1 MTRHA
6 LVGHFGPSDQYDPPV
21 EDGVAHARLDL
32 VNGNRRL
39 QHSIGQALD
48 DLRELRVRPTEVG
61 VDLMVV
67 AVLVHALDT
76 RVSRAANAQ
85 DAWTRE
91 LRLEVPVSDPARW
104 QAAAPVLEGMLR
116 FLTGDH
122 WEARFRPRPQAFAS
136 VSPAALPNVDA
147 PDFDGVSLYSGG
159 LDSLIGALDTLA
171 GHAHPLFVS
180 HRGDGA
186 VSGPQGALF
195 QAMVDAVAGARPT
208 NRKGPLTGLR
218 YSLAFKRGLIA
229 GSEDSTRG
237 RSFLFLALGA
247 FAGSGLTGPFDIR
260 IPENGLI
267 ALNVP
272 LDPTRIGSNST
283 RTTHPYY
290 LRRWNDLLRA
300 VGIPG
305 TVTNPYWDRT
315 KGEMVA
321 GCAMPGILR
330 DLIPL
335 SVSCAH
341 PSVKR
346 FNRDG
351 KNHCGTCV
359 PCIIRRAA
367 IEAALGTGND
377 PTGYRCEDLT
387 AQPLSAKKK
396 DGKQIRGY
404 QYALDRL
411 SRDPGLSRI
420 LVHKPGPLRE
430 DVANLDGLIGVY
442 ERGMREVGRLLQ
454 GVTTS

>member
-1 MTRHA
+1 MTRRA
-6 LVGHFGPSDQYDPPV
+6 LVGHFGPSDQYAPPA
-21 EDGVAHARLDL
+21 EDGVVPSRLDL
-32 VNGNRRL
+32 VGGDRRL
-39 QHSIGQALD
+39 RFGIGQALD
-48 DLRELRVRPTEVG
+48 ELRDLRVRPTEIG

-67 AVLVHALDT
+67 AVMVHALDT

-91 LRLEVPVSDPARW
+91 LRLVVPVSDPARW
-104 QAAAPVLEGMLR
+104 RAAAPVLERMLR

-122 WEARFRPRPQAFAS
+122 WEARFRARPRGLAS
-136 VSPAALPNVDA
+136 VSPAALPNVEV

-171 GHAHPLFVS
+171 GRARPLFVS
-180 HRGDGA
+180 HKGDGA

-195 QAMVDAVAGARPT
+195 QAMLEAVARARPT
-208 NRKGPLTGLR
+208 NRKGPLSGLR
-218 YSLAFKRGLIA
+218 YGLRFERNLIA
-229 GSEDSTRG
+229 GSEDTTRG

-247 FAGSGLTGPFDIR
+247 FAGSGLPAAFSLR

-290 LRRWNDLLRA
+290 LRRWNELLGA
-300 VGIPG
+300 IGIPG

-315 KGEMVA
+315 KGEMVRR
-321 GCAMPGILR
+321 CAMPDQLR
-330 DLIPL
+330 ELIPL

-341 PSVKR
+341 PSLKR

-351 KNHCGTCV
+351 KSHCGTCV
-359 PCIIRRAA
+359 PCVIRRAA
-367 IEAALGTGND
+367 IEAALGAGND

-387 AQPLSAKKK
+387 AETLSARSK
-396 DGKQIRGY
+396 DGRQIRGF

-411 SRDPGLSRI
+411 ARNPGLARI
-420 LVHKPGPLRE
+420 AVHKPGPLRE
-430 DVANLDGLIGVY
+430 DVENLDGLIGVY
-442 ERGMREVGRLLQ
+442 ERGMNEVGRLLR